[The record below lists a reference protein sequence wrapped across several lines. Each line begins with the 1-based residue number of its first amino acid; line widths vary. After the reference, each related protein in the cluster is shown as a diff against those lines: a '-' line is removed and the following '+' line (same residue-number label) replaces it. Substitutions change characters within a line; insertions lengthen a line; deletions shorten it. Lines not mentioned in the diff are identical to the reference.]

1 MKLKIIDQSVLR
13 TIGANASTSIMG
25 EGGKDLKSSPSKDLR
40 EVGSLADEG
49 TSPKRKSIIFDSTG
63 VIEHRYPLN
72 VPG

>member
-13 TIGANASTSIMG
+13 TIGANASASIMG
-25 EGGKDLKSSPSKDLR
+25 EGAKDLKNSSKDLR